1 MNRNRKNAQVTIAL
15 MVCLCGHS
23 FAQDRAAN
31 EPPEL
36 AVIRNYVGVW
46 DAEIEVWPQGP
57 TSPSTKFKGV
67 ETNRAFGTHW
77 IASDFDSE
85 FMGQTMS
92 VHSIVGYDLDK
103 KSLVGTIVDAG
114 PYAATMTG
122 KWDKKSNSV
131 TWTTNGKTPSG
142 DPILQ
147 ETVIRQESPNE
158 RVLILSTPGKP
169 KQKFSKFMQIKF
181 VRRKSASAPKK

>member
-1 MNRNRKNAQVTIAL
+1 MPTHNTFLIFTMMA
-15 MVCLCGHS
+15 CLCGQL
-23 FAQDRAAN
+23 FAQDN
-31 EPPEL
+31 STDEPPEL
-36 AVIRNYVGVW
+36 AVIKNYVGVW

-57 TSPSTKFKGV
+57 DAPSTKFKGV
-67 ETNRAFGTHW
+67 ETNRPFGKHW

-103 KSLVGTIVDAG
+103 KSLVGTIVDSG

-122 KWDKKSNSV
+122 KLDKEAKSV
-131 TWTTNGKTPSG
+131 TWSTNGKTPTG
-142 DPILQ
+142 DPIVQ
-147 ETVIRQESPNE
+147 ETVIRQESEDE

-169 KQKFSKFMQIKF
+169 KEKFSKFMQIKF
-181 VRRKSASAPKK
+181 VRRKTGNASSK